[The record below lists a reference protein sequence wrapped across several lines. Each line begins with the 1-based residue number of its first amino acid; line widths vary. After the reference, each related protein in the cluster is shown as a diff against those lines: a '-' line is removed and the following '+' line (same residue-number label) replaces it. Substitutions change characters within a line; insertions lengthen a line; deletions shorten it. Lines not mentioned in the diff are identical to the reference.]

1 MVLTYRPPAPPGS
14 ATDNGNTARLM
25 KTLAGLEGQGVIG
38 GDFNFHG
45 IDWDRWWSDNEGEQE
60 FLSMLGDKF
69 WTQTVRGPTQQS
81 GNTLDLVIP
90 SSEELI
96 AEVETLDHLG
106 TSDHNKLEI
115 TLVGPAKDRSSK
127 EKVPDWGG
135 G

>member
-1 MVLTYRPPAPPGS
+1 MVI
-14 ATDNGNTARLM
+14 
-25 KTLAGLEGQGVIG
+25 V
-38 GDFNFHG
+38 GDFNFPG

-106 TSDHNKLEI
+106 TSDHNKLE
-115 TLVGPAKDRSSK
+115 TH
-127 EKVPDWGG
+127 
-135 G
+135 